1 MGWYSGNAVN
11 VYLED
16 TCFRSWQV
24 TDCNKW
30 GYLLFFSVH
39 PGTYQD
45 SISSRAWLLL
55 SKSFLLY

>member
-24 TDCNKW
+24 TDCNK
-30 GYLLFFSVH
+30 
-39 PGTYQD
+39 
-45 SISSRAWLLL
+45 
-55 SKSFLLY
+55 